1 MSCYTDASESLV
13 WWTEIPY
20 DCDKCSQTMDEI
32 EELLSTNSPTMEI
45 IKKGKSSLN
54 SIGTMTFKCG
64 EKYDKYRIL
73 PLARNQV
80 KKVQCKCDAQT
91 MKKFRTG
98 TCNWQREGRRFD
110 IGDNFDF
117 NNWYCG
123 TLDYTPTGN
132 QKIPAGLKCNKD
144 DRIFGGSEAEASRHP
159 WLVHISGRA
168 VKINEN
174 DQVNHHA
181 NWTESCQG
189 VLV

>member
-1 MSCYTDASESLV
+1 
-13 WWTEIPY
+13 
-20 DCDKCSQTMDEI
+20 MDEI

-98 TCNWQREGRRFD
+98 KNNDSYPINRRLSNKN
-110 IGDNFDF
+110 IVDF
-117 NNWYCG
+117 QKLSFWIFRVLSFFTG
-123 TLDYTPTGN
+123 IMPKTL
-132 QKIPAGLKCNKD
+132 
-144 DRIFGGSEAEASRHP
+144 
-159 WLVHISGRA
+159 
-168 VKINEN
+168 
-174 DQVNHHA
+174 
-181 NWTESCQG
+181 
-189 VLV
+189 